1 MTNNNSVIIVIMNN
15 LVLSFLVG
23 LVDLQ
28 STRIEYIWDSN
39 NRAMKERNMHSFVGL
54 KQLLWKENLW
64 KLCINFNAILSIYV
78 ERKFQIVIM
87 GCNFCSFKYLYHR
100 LPLSLEKQI
109 LLLEKPFK
117 KLKFMV
123 IVTLCTYFWF
133 IKSF

>member
-54 KQLLWKENLW
+54 KQLL
-64 KLCINFNAILSIYV
+64 
-78 ERKFQIVIM
+78 
-87 GCNFCSFKYLYHR
+87 
-100 LPLSLEKQI
+100 
-109 LLLEKPFK
+109 
-117 KLKFMV
+117 
-123 IVTLCTYFWF
+123 
-133 IKSF
+133 